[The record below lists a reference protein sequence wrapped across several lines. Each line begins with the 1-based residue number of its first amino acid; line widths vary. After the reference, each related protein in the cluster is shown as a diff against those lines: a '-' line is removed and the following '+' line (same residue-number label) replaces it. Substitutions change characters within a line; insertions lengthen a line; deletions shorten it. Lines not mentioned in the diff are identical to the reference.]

1 MTKQE
6 ELYGA
11 VRKIAWGYILIHVHI
26 NLGTLDVL
34 PDWLGYYF
42 MYAALPI
49 LTQEEET
56 AKLLRPLG
64 LGLTIWNGIDWVLK
78 LVGAGIGGVGYLLSM
93 VVSVVALYFHF
104 QLLTNL
110 AGIAERYGCPESG
123 RLIQLRNVRTVLA
136 TIAAVMLY
144 WIEANSM
151 DGALVIVLAI
161 SQLVIVVWLC
171 SVLFALSKSLL
182 DEEVL
187 GDEGEYPDEDQE
199 AADGADAEKTVDGY
213 DGEADDTEE

>member
-1 MTKQE
+1 MARQE

-11 VRKIAWGYILIHVHI
+11 VRKIAWGYILLHMHF

-34 PDWLGYYF
+34 PDWAGYYLL
-42 MYAALPI
+42 YAVLPI

-64 LGLTIWNGIDWVLK
+64 LGLAVWSGVDWVLK
-78 LVGAGIGGVGYLLSM
+78 LVGMSIGSAGYMFGM

-110 AGIAERYGCPESG
+110 AAVAEAYGCPESG
-123 RLIQLRNVRTVLA
+123 RLLQLRNVRTVLA
-136 TIAAVMLY
+136 TISAVLVY
-144 WIEANSM
+144 WIEASSM
-151 DGALVIVLAI
+151 DGALVIVLAL

-171 SVLFALSKSLL
+171 YVLFSFSKSLL
-182 DEEVL
+182 EVKISEE
-187 GDEGEYPDEDQE
+187 
-199 AADGADAEKTVDGY
+199 
-213 DGEADDTEE
+213 DGEEEETEE